1 MTHSHPHSSK
11 RVRNCLRHY
20 FEHVWADVFEQK
32 KNLKKCFEHVGTDVF
47 EIMKITVSKAFGGV
61 RVGVSHN
68 Y

>member
-1 MTHSHPHSSK
+1 MF
-11 RVRNCLRHY
+11 NY
-20 FEHVWADVFEQK
+20 FEHVCGDVFDFFGFFFIFFIF
-32 KNLKKCFEHVGTDVF
+32 LFFEHVGTDVF